1 MSVFEMRKTEKN
13 LVKYAKVS
21 ETEGTYEVRWI
32 TQDLMGEGD
41 QEVKLSSNLSKEEV
55 LDLGFDLIDQGWEKQ
70 FKEDTY
76 VF

>member
-1 MSVFEMRKTEKN
+1 MNVFEMRKTEKN

>member
-1 MSVFEMRKTEKN
+1 MNVFEMRKTEKN

-32 TQDLMGEGD
+32 TQDLIGEGD

>member
-1 MSVFEMRKTEKN
+1 MNVFEMRKTEKN

-32 TQDLMGEGD
+32 TQDLMGDGD

-76 VF
+76 AF